1 MLPRPVR
8 PHLSCSVVALACP
21 QLASVCAAT
30 VNVALPRSELLPGY
44 RAFTE
49 ISIKLV
55 ANAITTGAQVMKGFV
70 FGNRMV
76 NTGPTN
82 NKIYHRCVELISLL
96 TEVDVRAAESFL
108 LRAIYREDVL
118 PEGVLEKPTSVHIKA
133 GTPTG
138 DALHEQQQT
147 LPLAIL
153 LAAQPAFTVQQA
165 LEALAADPVVRNV
178 IAKHRGNK

>member
-1 MLPRPVR
+1 M
-8 PHLSCSVVALACP
+8 
-21 QLASVCAAT
+21 
-30 VNVALPRSELLPGY
+30 
-44 RAFTE
+44 
-49 ISIKLV
+49 
-55 ANAITTGAQVMKGFV
+55 
-70 FGNRMV
+70 
-76 NTGPTN
+76 
-82 NKIYHRCVELISLL
+82 
-96 TEVDVRAAESFL
+96 
-108 LRAIYREDVL
+108 LRAIYRVDVL

-178 IAKHRGNK
+178 ITKHRGNK